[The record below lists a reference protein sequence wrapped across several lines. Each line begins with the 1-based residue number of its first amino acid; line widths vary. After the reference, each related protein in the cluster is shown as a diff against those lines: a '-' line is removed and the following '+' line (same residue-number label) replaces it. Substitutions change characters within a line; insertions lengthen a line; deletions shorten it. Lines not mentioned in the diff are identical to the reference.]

1 MTGFMAIGAVVGS
14 FAFVFDLKA
23 SGGRWYEL
31 LIGACLGCVAG
42 ASIMG
47 AAYYILGKL

>member
-1 MTGFMAIGAVVGS
+1 MTGFMVIGAVVVS

-31 LIGACLGCVAG
+31 LIGAVLGCVVG